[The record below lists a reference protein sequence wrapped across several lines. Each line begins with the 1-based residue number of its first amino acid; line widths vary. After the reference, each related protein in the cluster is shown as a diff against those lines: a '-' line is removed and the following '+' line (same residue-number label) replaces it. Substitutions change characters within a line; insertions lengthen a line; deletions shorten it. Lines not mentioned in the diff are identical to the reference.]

1 MFLVTPDRIEW
12 SSNRRNSDSARECNP
27 EEWPFRVNQKR
38 AATDSFPPSGSA
50 SASETSLLVPAMLQQ
65 ETMPNCLSIHDISS
79 RKIKNSTQQLLHP
92 PTAPNSKEL
101 IKLLM
106 VSSTSSQSE
115 RKIPLISCLVGAFRS
130 KNDMASAANS

>member
-1 MFLVTPDRIEW
+1 
-12 SSNRRNSDSARECNP
+12 
-27 EEWPFRVNQKR
+27 
-38 AATDSFPPSGSA
+38 
-50 SASETSLLVPAMLQQ
+50 MLQQ
-65 ETMPNCLSIHDISS
+65 ETMPNCLRIHDISS

-92 PTAPNSKEL
+92 PTVPNSKEP